1 MNEKAWNDGSA
12 GPPISGQTLERA
24 TGLVLPSNTPHFSSV
39 TTYFLLNSKKP
50 VSVNWPGERNSQAQN
65 DVSGRPRSRISLLD
79 ALEALHERH
88 RLAELHALDLVA
100 RHRRD
105 SAGILERE
113 RQEAVVA
120 RREVGGCHECFPTL
134 WT

>member
-39 TTYFLLNSKKP
+39 TTYFLLNSTKP

-65 DVSGRPRSRISLLD
+65 DVSGRPRSRMYCSTRSKPCISGTGL
-79 ALEALHERH
+79 RNCT
-88 RLAELHALDLVA
+88 R
-100 RHRRD
+100 
-105 SAGILERE
+105 SIS
-113 RQEAVVA
+113 
-120 RREVGGCHECFPTL
+120 
-134 WT
+134 